1 MHLGLRLIEERA
13 GSLAAD
19 ARAELLHAVACHHDL
34 RAARTAEAAALYH
47 ANQLD
52 AVAATRPVDQRV
64 TAIGLAFAA
73 SVLWG
78 VGDFFGGL
86 TSRRLATLAVVAIS
100 QLFGFGGILVVAAFG
115 GGDFPGL
122 TAVAAAMAA
131 GLAGA
136 IGLAGLYRGMAI
148 GAMGVV
154 APISAS
160 AAVIP
165 VTVGLARGERPS
177 ALQLAGVALALFGV
191 VLVSREPGA
200 EWRLSAGVPLAL
212 VAALGFGGY
221 FVFMDRASADDAY
234 WAVVVARGFSSAI
247 ALAVAAAWGTLR
259 VGRSNLPVLVA
270 HRPVRCRG
278 QPRVGARVERGLRQ
292 PRLRRR
298 VAVPGRHRPAGG
310 RRAAR
315 ATGEVAGARR
325 RGCTHR
331 CRPDRGGCLRCR
343 STS

>member
-1 MHLGLRLIEERA
+1 M
-13 GSLAAD
+13 
-19 ARAELLHAVACHHDL
+19 
-34 RAARTAEAAALYH
+34 
-47 ANQLD
+47 
-52 AVAATRPVDQRV
+52 

-100 QLFGFGGILVVAAFG
+100 QLFGFGGILLVAAFA

-122 TAVAAAMAA
+122 TAIAAAMAA

-160 AAVIP
+160 AAVVP

-191 VLVSREPGA
+191 VLVSREPGE

-234 WAVVVARGFSSAI
+234 WAVVVARGFSSSI

-259 VGRSNLPVLVA
+259 VGRRNLPVLVVIGLFDVA
-270 HRPVRCRG
+270 ANLALALALNEGYVSLVSVVASLYPVAT
-278 QPRVGARVERGLRQ
+278 VL
-292 PRLRRR
+292 L
-298 VAVPGRHRPAGG
+298 AVVVLHERPARSQALGG
-310 RRAAR
+310 AVALTGVGLIASAA
-315 ATGEVAGARR
+315 
-325 RGCTHR
+325 
-331 CRPDRGGCLRCR
+331 
-343 STS
+343 

>member
-1 MHLGLRLIEERA
+1 M
-13 GSLAAD
+13 
-19 ARAELLHAVACHHDL
+19 
-34 RAARTAEAAALYH
+34 
-47 ANQLD
+47 
-52 AVAATRPVDQRV
+52 

-86 TSRRLATLAVVAIS
+86 TSRRLAALAVVAIS
-100 QLFGFGGILVVAAFG
+100 QLFGFGGILVVAAFA

-122 TAVAAAMAA
+122 TAVA
-131 GLAGA
+131 
-136 IGLAGLYRGMAI
+136 
-148 GAMGVV
+148 

-177 ALQLAGVALALFGV
+177 APQLAGVALALFGV

-221 FVFMDRASADDAY
+221 FVFMDRASAEDAY
-234 WAVVVARGFSSAI
+234 WAVLVARGFSSAI

-259 VGRSNLPVLVA
+259 VGRRNLPVLVA
-270 HRPVRCRG
+270 IGLFDVAANLALALALNEGYVSLVSVVAALYPVFT
-278 QPRVGARVERGLRQ
+278 VL
-292 PRLRRR
+292 L
-298 VAVPGRHRPAGG
+298 AVVVLHERPARSQALGG
-310 RRAAR
+310 AVALTGVGLIAA
-315 ATGEVAGARR
+315 AA
-325 RGCTHR
+325 
-331 CRPDRGGCLRCR
+331 
-343 STS
+343 

>member
-1 MHLGLRLIEERA
+1 M
-13 GSLAAD
+13 
-19 ARAELLHAVACHHDL
+19 
-34 RAARTAEAAALYH
+34 
-47 ANQLD
+47 
-52 AVAATRPVDQRV
+52 
-64 TAIGLAFAA
+64 TAIGLALGA

-100 QLFGFGGILVVAAFG
+100 QLFGFGGILLVAAFA

-122 TAVAAAMAA
+122 TAIAAAMAA

-160 AAVIP
+160 AAVVP
-165 VTVGLARGERPS
+165 VTVGLARGEQPS

-191 VLVSREPGA
+191 VLVSLEPGE
-200 EWRLSAGVPLAL
+200 EWRLSAGVPFAL

-234 WAVVVARGFSSAI
+234 WAVVVARGFSSSI

-259 VGRSNLPVLVA
+259 VGRRNLPVLVVIGLFDVA
-270 HRPVRCRG
+270 ANLALALALNEGYVSLVSVVASLYPVAT
-278 QPRVGARVERGLRQ
+278 VL
-292 PRLRRR
+292 L
-298 VAVPGRHRPAGG
+298 AVVVLHERPARSQALGG
-310 RRAAR
+310 AVALTGVGLIAA
-315 ATGEVAGARR
+315 AA
-325 RGCTHR
+325 
-331 CRPDRGGCLRCR
+331 
-343 STS
+343 

>member
-1 MHLGLRLIEERA
+1 M
-13 GSLAAD
+13 
-19 ARAELLHAVACHHDL
+19 
-34 RAARTAEAAALYH
+34 
-47 ANQLD
+47 
-52 AVAATRPVDQRV
+52 

-100 QLFGFGGILVVAAFG
+100 QLFGFGGILVVAAFA

-136 IGLAGLYRGMAI
+136 VGLAGLYRGMAI

-160 AAVIP
+160 AAAIP

-177 ALQLAGVALALFGV
+177 APQLAGVALALFGV

-221 FVFMDRASADDAY
+221 FVFMDRASAEDAY
-234 WAVVVARGFSSAI
+234 WAVLVARGFSSAI

-259 VGRSNLPVLVA
+259 VGRRNLPVLVA
-270 HRPVRCRG
+270 IGLFDVAANLALALALNEGYVSLVSVVAALYPVFT
-278 QPRVGARVERGLRQ
+278 VL
-292 PRLRRR
+292 L
-298 VAVPGRHRPAGG
+298 AVVVLHERPARSQALGG
-310 RRAAR
+310 AVALTGVGLIAA
-315 ATGEVAGARR
+315 AA
-325 RGCTHR
+325 
-331 CRPDRGGCLRCR
+331 
-343 STS
+343 

>member
-1 MHLGLRLIEERA
+1 
-13 GSLAAD
+13 
-19 ARAELLHAVACHHDL
+19 
-34 RAARTAEAAALYH
+34 
-47 ANQLD
+47 
-52 AVAATRPVDQRV
+52 V

-86 TSRRLATLAVVAIS
+86 TSRRLVTLAVVAIS
-100 QLFGFGGILVVAAFG
+100 QLFGFGGILVVAAFA

-131 GLAGA
+131 GLSGA

-177 ALQLAGVALALFGV
+177 SLQLAGVALALFGV
-191 VLVSREPGA
+191 VRVSREPGK

-234 WAVVVARGFSSAI
+234 WAVVVARGFSSTI

-259 VGRSNLPVLVA
+259 VGRSNLPVLVVIGLFDVA
-270 HRPVRCRG
+270 ANLALALALNEGYVSLVSVVAALYPVFT
-278 QPRVGARVERGLRQ
+278 VL
-292 PRLRRR
+292 L
-298 VAVPGRHRPAGG
+298 AVVILHERPARSQALGG
-310 RRAAR
+310 AVALTGVGLITAA
-315 ATGEVAGARR
+315 A
-325 RGCTHR
+325 
-331 CRPDRGGCLRCR
+331 
-343 STS
+343 

>member
-1 MHLGLRLIEERA
+1 
-13 GSLAAD
+13 
-19 ARAELLHAVACHHDL
+19 
-34 RAARTAEAAALYH
+34 
-47 ANQLD
+47 
-52 AVAATRPVDQRV
+52 V

-100 QLFGFGGILVVAAFG
+100 QLFGFGCILVVAAFAG
-115 GGDFPGL
+115 GHFPGL

-165 VTVGLARGERPS
+165 VAVGLARGERPGS
-177 ALQLAGVALALFGV
+177 LQLAGVALALFGV
-191 VLVSREPGA
+191 GLVSREPGE

-234 WAVVVARGFSSAI
+234 WAVVVARGFSSTI

-259 VGRSNLPVLVA
+259 VGRSNLPVLVVIGVFDVA
-270 HRPVRCRG
+270 ANLALALALNEGYVSLVSVVASLYPVG
-278 QPRVGARVERGLRQ
+278 TVLLAVVVLRE
-292 PRLRRR
+292 
-298 VAVPGRHRPAGG
+298 RPARSQALGG
-310 RRAAR
+310 AIALTGVGLISAA
-315 ATGEVAGARR
+315 A
-325 RGCTHR
+325 
-331 CRPDRGGCLRCR
+331 
-343 STS
+343 

>member
-1 MHLGLRLIEERA
+1 M
-13 GSLAAD
+13 
-19 ARAELLHAVACHHDL
+19 
-34 RAARTAEAAALYH
+34 
-47 ANQLD
+47 
-52 AVAATRPVDQRV
+52 

-100 QLFGFGGILVVAAFG
+100 QLFGFGGILLVAAFA

-122 TAVAAAMAA
+122 TAIAAAMAA

-160 AAVIP
+160 AAVVP

-177 ALQLAGVALALFGV
+177 ALQLTGVALALFGV
-191 VLVSREPGA
+191 VLVSREPGE

-234 WAVVVARGFSSAI
+234 WAVVVARGFSSTI

-259 VGRSNLPVLVA
+259 VGRRNLPVLVVIGLFDVA
-270 HRPVRCRG
+270 ANLALALALNEGYVSLVSVVASLYPVAT
-278 QPRVGARVERGLRQ
+278 VL
-292 PRLRRR
+292 L
-298 VAVPGRHRPAGG
+298 AVVVLHERPARSQALGG
-310 RRAAR
+310 AVALTGVGLIASAA
-315 ATGEVAGARR
+315 
-325 RGCTHR
+325 
-331 CRPDRGGCLRCR
+331 
-343 STS
+343 

>member
-1 MHLGLRLIEERA
+1 
-13 GSLAAD
+13 
-19 ARAELLHAVACHHDL
+19 
-34 RAARTAEAAALYH
+34 
-47 ANQLD
+47 
-52 AVAATRPVDQRV
+52 V

-100 QLFGFGGILVVAAFG
+100 QLFGFGGILVAAAFG

-122 TAVAAAMAA
+122 TAVVAAMAA

-177 ALQLAGVALALFGV
+177 SLQLAGVALALFGV
-191 VLVSREPGA
+191 VLVSREPGE

-234 WAVVVARGFSSAI
+234 WAVVVARGFSSAV

-270 HRPVRCRG
+270 IGLFDVAANLALALALNEGYVSLVSVVASLYPVAT
-278 QPRVGARVERGLRQ
+278 VL
-292 PRLRRR
+292 L
-298 VAVPGRHRPAGG
+298 AVVVLHERPAKSQALGG
-310 RRAAR
+310 AVALTGVGLIAA
-315 ATGEVAGARR
+315 AA
-325 RGCTHR
+325 
-331 CRPDRGGCLRCR
+331 
-343 STS
+343 

>member
-1 MHLGLRLIEERA
+1 M
-13 GSLAAD
+13 
-19 ARAELLHAVACHHDL
+19 
-34 RAARTAEAAALYH
+34 
-47 ANQLD
+47 
-52 AVAATRPVDQRV
+52 

-100 QLFGFGGILVVAAFG
+100 QLFGFGGILLVAAFA

-122 TAVAAAMAA
+122 TAIAAAMAA

-160 AAVIP
+160 AAVVP
-165 VTVGLARGERPS
+165 VTMGLARGERPS

-191 VLVSREPGA
+191 VLVSREPGE

-234 WAVVVARGFSSAI
+234 WAVVVARGFSSTI

-259 VGRSNLPVLVA
+259 VGRRNLPVLVVIGLFDVA
-270 HRPVRCRG
+270 ANLALALALNEGYVSLVSVVASLYPVAT
-278 QPRVGARVERGLRQ
+278 VL
-292 PRLRRR
+292 L
-298 VAVPGRHRPAGG
+298 AVVVLHERPARSQALGG
-310 RRAAR
+310 AVALTGVGLIASAA
-315 ATGEVAGARR
+315 
-325 RGCTHR
+325 
-331 CRPDRGGCLRCR
+331 
-343 STS
+343 

>member
-1 MHLGLRLIEERA
+1 
-13 GSLAAD
+13 
-19 ARAELLHAVACHHDL
+19 
-34 RAARTAEAAALYH
+34 
-47 ANQLD
+47 
-52 AVAATRPVDQRV
+52 V

-78 VGDFFGGL
+78 VGDFLGGL
-86 TSRRLATLAVVAIS
+86 TSRRLATLAVVALS
-100 QLFGFGGILVVAAFG
+100 QLFGFGGILVAAAFL
-115 GGDFPGL
+115 GGDFPGP

-148 GAMGVV
+148 GVMGVV

-177 ALQLAGVALALFGV
+177 ALQLAGIALALVGV
-191 VLVSREPGA
+191 VLVSREPGGGR
-200 EWRLSAGVPLAL
+200 RLSAGVPLAL

-234 WAVVVARGFSSAI
+234 WAVVVARGFSSTI

-259 VGRSNLPVLVA
+259 VGRSNLPVLVVIGLFDVA
-270 HRPVRCRG
+270 ANLALALALNEGYVSLVSVVAALYPVFT
-278 QPRVGARVERGLRQ
+278 VL
-292 PRLRRR
+292 L
-298 VAVPGRHRPAGG
+298 AVVILHERPARSQALGG
-310 RRAAR
+310 AVALTGVGLITAA
-315 ATGEVAGARR
+315 A
-325 RGCTHR
+325 
-331 CRPDRGGCLRCR
+331 
-343 STS
+343 